1 MAKLCPI
8 TNKKVIYLTCLECEE
23 KLCEQETPT
32 ERPTKIIPPMPNE
45 HVEKRNNTTDSKN
58 KLI

>member
-23 KLCEQETPT
+23 KLCEQETVT
-32 ERPTKIIPPMPNE
+32 EKPTKMIPPMPNE
-45 HVEKRNNTTDSKN
+45 YVPEKTKKN
-58 KLI
+58 D